1 MYLGKNDSSQTYMD
15 NYINKN
21 VIVTG
26 GYGAIGLK
34 VVKKLMK
41 ANVENLVIFDRGS
54 QKSQGE
60 AVIAL
65 AQ

>member
-1 MYLGKNDSSQTYMD
+1 MD